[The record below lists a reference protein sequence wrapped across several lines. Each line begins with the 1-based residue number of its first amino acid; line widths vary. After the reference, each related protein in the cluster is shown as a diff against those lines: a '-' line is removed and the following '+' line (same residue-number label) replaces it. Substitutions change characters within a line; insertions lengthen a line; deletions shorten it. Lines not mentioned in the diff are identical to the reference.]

1 MKIPLS
7 WLKEWI
13 NLTLL
18 PHQIEKKLT
27 NAGLEVDALI
37 PISAGFQKVVI
48 GRVLK
53 TEKHPN
59 ADKLCVATVTDGLE
73 EYQVVCGAPNCRPGI
88 KTAFAMVGAT
98 LEDKEG
104 KTFKIKAS
112 KIRGVESFGMLCS
125 ASELNLSEGHDG
137 IIEFSEHFQEGADL
151 ASIYGDMIFEISL
164 TPNLAHCSSLLG
176 VARELS
182 ATTDFPLIFPT
193 IHLQETGKP
202 IQEQVK
208 VIVMDPGRTPRYAC
222 RLIQGVSIA
231 PSPDWMQ
238 KRLLQC
244 GIRPIN
250 NVVDVTNYVLLE
262 MGHPLH
268 AFDFASIEGA
278 EIRVRA
284 TEEEEKMITLDGK
297 ERDLPKGAL
306 LICDRQKPIAIAGI
320 MGAQNSEVNDQ
331 THTVL
336 LEAACFEPRSIRK
349 ASKALGLQTDASK
362 RFERGVDPNQV
373 LASLDRATGLIQEL
387 AGGVIAQG
395 ILDIQSHEF
404 LPKSVTCRL
413 SRVHA
418 LLGTALSAS
427 EVESIFQ
434 KLGFSVQYDGHDLFE
449 VQIPTYRHDVSLEV
463 DLIEEVAR
471 IYGYDNIEKKA
482 PRYHGANIPHT
493 PLFHFEREVRGQ
505 LIAAGL
511 QEFLTCDLIG
521 PTLLQLI
528 GDSIMQEEAQV
539 KVVNPT
545 SIEQSVLRT
554 SLLPG
559 ILQVIK
565 HNWDRQNRNISG
577 FELGRVHFKEG
588 ARYIEDPVAAIV
600 VTGKSRPHHW
610 GNKPEEFDFFDLKGI
625 VETFLQELRI
635 PSFTFEESQLAIF
648 HPGRRACVQVGAL
661 KIGSLGE
668 VHPSICRKLDVGQR
682 IFFAE
687 FNLYDLLRVR
697 KTEPRMKEV
706 PIYPSSERDWTLTL
720 KNSIPIQSVFDWI
733 HAARSP
739 LLEEVVL
746 LDVYSSEKLG
756 KDCKNVTFR
765 LTYRDAKKTVAQEKV
780 DRDHARIIGYVT
792 EQISST
798 EGL

>member
-27 NAGLEVDALI
+27 SAGLEVDAVT
-37 PISAGFQKVVI
+37 PISAGFQKVVV

-59 ADKLCVATVTDGLE
+59 ADKLCVAVVTDGLE

-98 LEDKEG
+98 IEDKEG

-125 ASELNLSEGHDG
+125 ASELNLSDEHDG
-137 IIEFSEHFQEGADL
+137 ILEFADHFQEGADL
-151 ASIYGDMIFEISL
+151 ASIYGDTIFEISL
-164 TPNLAHCSSLLG
+164 TPNLSHCSSVLG
-176 VARELS
+176 VSRELS
-182 ATTDFPLIFPT
+182 ATTGFPVIYPNVQLK
-193 IHLQETGKP
+193 ETEKP
-202 IQEQVK
+202 IQDQVK
-208 VIVMDPGRTPRYAC
+208 VTVTEPLLCSRYAC
-222 RLIQGVSIA
+222 RFIEGVKIG

-268 AFDFASIEGA
+268 AFDFSLVKGA
-278 EIRVRA
+278 EIIVRTA
-284 TEEEEKMITLDGK
+284 HEQEKMVTLDGK
-297 ERDLPKGAL
+297 ERELPKQAL
-306 LICDRQKPIAIAGI
+306 LICDREKPIAIAGI
-320 MGAQNSEVNDQ
+320 MGGQNSEVSDQ
-331 THTVL
+331 THTIL
-336 LEAACFEPRSIRK
+336 LEAAYFDSRNIRK
-349 ASKALGLQTDASK
+349 MSKSLGLLTDASK
-362 RFERGVDPNQV
+362 RFERGVDPTQV
-373 LASLDRATGLIQEL
+373 LASLDRAAELIQQL

-395 ILDIQSHEF
+395 ILDVKSHEF
-404 LPKSVTCRL
+404 FPKTVTCRL
-413 SRVHA
+413 SRINS
-418 LLGTALSAS
+418 LLGIHISAS

-434 KLGFSVQYDGHDLFE
+434 KLGFSVQYDGQDLFS
-449 VQIPTYRHDVSLEV
+449 VQVPTYRNDISLEV

-471 IYGYDNIEKKA
+471 IYGYDNIEKRA
-482 PRYHGANIPHT
+482 PRYHGSTIPDA
-493 PLFHFEREVRGQ
+493 PIFHFEREVRGQ

-521 PTLLQLI
+521 PSLLQLV
-528 GDSIMQEEAQV
+528 GDSLMDEATQV

-559 ILQVIK
+559 ILQLIK
-565 HNWDRQNRNISG
+565 HNWDRQNRHISG
-577 FELGRVHFKEG
+577 FEVGRVHFKEG
-588 ARYIEDPVAAIV
+588 SRYIEDPVVAIV
-600 VTGKSRPHHW
+600 LTGKSRPHHW
-610 GNKPEEFDFFDLKGI
+610 NQKPEDVDFFDLKGI
-625 VETFLQELRI
+625 IETFLHELRI
-635 PSFTFEESQLAIF
+635 PACTFEKSDLEIF
-648 HPGRRACVQVGAL
+648 HPGRRASVQVGAL

-668 VHPSICRKLDVGQR
+668 VHPAICRKLDVGQR

-687 FNLYDLLRVR
+687 FNLLDLMGVR
-697 KTEPRMKEV
+697 QEEPRMREV

-720 KNSIPIQSVFDWI
+720 KNSIPIQNVFDWI
-733 HAARSP
+733 HAVRSN

-746 LDVYSSEKLG
+746 LDVYTSDKLG

-765 LTYRDAKKTVAQEKV
+765 FTYRDAKRTVAQEKV
-780 DRDHARIIGYVT
+780 DADHARIMGYVT
-792 EQISST
+792 EQISSAKA
-798 EGL
+798 L